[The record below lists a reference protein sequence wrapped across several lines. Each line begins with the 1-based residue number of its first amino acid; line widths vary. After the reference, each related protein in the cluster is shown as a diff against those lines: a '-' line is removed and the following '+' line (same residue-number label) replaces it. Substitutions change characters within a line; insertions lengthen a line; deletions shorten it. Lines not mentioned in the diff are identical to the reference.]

1 MKMIKLSLEEY
12 HERMA
17 KISPLRNQIYFDEE
31 IKHSTKMIMMHELKM
46 GAFLGTD
53 YQEKMVKDVISE
65 LLMEI
70 KGKLY
75 FYQMTR
81 PLRCT
86 DR

>member
-1 MKMIKLSLEEY
+1 MINLSPDEY
-12 HERMA
+12 YERMA
-17 KISPLRNQIYFDEE
+17 KILPFRNQIYFNKE
-31 IKHSTKMIMMHELKM
+31 IKHSTKMIMMREIKM
-46 GAFLGTD
+46 GVFLGTN
-53 YQEKMVKDVISE
+53 YQEDMVKDVIAE

-75 FYQMTR
+75 FHKMTQ